1 MLDINRTKRIRTVAA
16 GIVVF
21 CLIGAQSW
29 ALDTLGYDLKADL
42 VDTDSFVIE
51 VFSDKQACT
60 SSQNMRGLLDELSS
74 LSVQLTIHEER
85 DGVIV
90 SDPLEG
96 LIIELQHVY
105 GEDVCTAFDNLSHE
119 QQLLYIEIEKLLL
132 DLKGLDVK
140 ARHMDNNSKKR
151 AASSI
156 S

>member
-1 MLDINRTKRIRTVAA
+1 MLEINRTKRIRTVAA

-29 ALDTLGYDLKADL
+29 VLDTLDYDLNANL

-51 VFSDKQACT
+51 VFSDKQACPP
-60 SSQNMRGLLDELSS
+60 SQNMRGLLDELSS

-105 GEDVCTAFDNLSHE
+105 GADVCTAFDDLSQE

-132 DLKGLDVK
+132 DLKGLDIK
-140 ARHMDNNSKKR
+140 AQHVDDHLKKR
-151 AASSI
+151 AAPI

>member
-16 GIVVF
+16 GVVVF

-29 ALDTLGYDLKADL
+29 VLDTLGYDLRVDL
-42 VDTDSFVIE
+42 IDPDSFVVE
-51 VFSDKQACT
+51 VFSDKQACLP
-60 SSQNMRGLLDELSS
+60 SQNMHGLLDELSS

-105 GEDVCTAFDNLSHE
+105 GEDVCTAFDDLSQE

-132 DLKGLDVK
+132 DLKGLDIK
-140 ARHMDNNSKKR
+140 AHHFDTHSKKR
-151 AASSI
+151 AASI